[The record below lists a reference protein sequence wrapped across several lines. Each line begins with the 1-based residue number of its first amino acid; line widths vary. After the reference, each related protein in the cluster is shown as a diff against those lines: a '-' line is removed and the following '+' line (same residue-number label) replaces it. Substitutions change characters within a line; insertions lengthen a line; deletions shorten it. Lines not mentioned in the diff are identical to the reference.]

1 MKALLEQI
9 RNENIRQINLEID
22 KFQKYATETNSYEVD
37 LKDFCELIL
46 NAAVLGNGIIFSMFD
61 WIYPTIRFYDF
72 DYDQL
77 NTLRDINSFIS
88 NVFLGTFQ
96 YRIEWRSIVNLSSDE
111 YKSLSNDNKIKFAPN
126 YRSKEFYYKLGREES
141 LHTIPYI
148 KNVGQSDDT
157 IKSYDPHDPKEII
170 RAYNIYLEKIKIQQE
185 LENSI

>member
-9 RNENIRQINLEID
+9 RNESIRQIDLEID
-22 KFQKYATETNSYEVD
+22 KFQRYATETNSYGVD

-46 NAAVLGNGIIFSMFD
+46 DASVSRNGVIFNMFD
-61 WIYPTIRFYDF
+61 WIYPTIRFYGF
-72 DYDQL
+72 DQL
-77 NTLRDINSFIS
+77 NTLRDINNFIS
-88 NVFLGTFQ
+88 GIFLGTFQ

-111 YKSLSNDNKIKFAPN
+111 YELLSNNDKIKFAPN

-141 LHTIPYI
+141 LHTAPYV
-148 KNVGQSDDT
+148 KNVGQSDYP
-157 IKSYDPHDPKEII
+157 IKSYDPHNPKEII